1 MPVNCGAKEV
11 VAQVKKKFLKL
22 FFQFQLFG
30 NLSQVVSTVKTDS
43 LPEGSAARTAA
54 VKTETVDTRWV
65 YSKFRIFLCIRGILL
80 LLLFFVGFPA
90 APSTAWLTS
99 RGVR

>member
-65 YSKFRIFLCIRGILL
+65 YSKFRIFYVYAVYYN
-80 LLLFFVGFPA
+80 FFFAGFPA